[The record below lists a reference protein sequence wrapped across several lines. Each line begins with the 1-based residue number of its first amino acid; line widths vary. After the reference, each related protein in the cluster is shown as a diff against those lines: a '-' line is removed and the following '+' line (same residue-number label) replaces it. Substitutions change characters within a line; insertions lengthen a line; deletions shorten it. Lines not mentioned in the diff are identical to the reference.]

1 MLGPADLN
9 PALWLDASSIAT
21 TGDNGAVLRWPDLS
35 GHHRDA
41 VFVPFVINWDT
52 GVRLYHQP
60 PNLTP
65 DAINGLPAVSFN
77 ALYGQTLV
85 LSAPGRALDRK
96 ALGFTLVFVLR
107 CRQVQPQVGPRYLFI
122 THNREHRPGEERRAG
137 DTRFAIMRYG
147 ETGVMRMH
155 VRRAKGAISEFFE
168 VSSDA
173 GQFGDMEWGVATFVM
188 DYVSNCA
195 AQRYNGREIA
205 SQVMPG
211 SGETED
217 CDSPI
222 TAIASHS
229 EGNYLTCDI
238 AELIAY
244 RQALAEPELA
254 RLEAG
259 LLRKYGIAGRSKAE
273 VHPYDEHAH
282 HSVG

>member
-1 MLGPADLN
+1 MGQPESGK
-9 PALWLDASSIAT
+9 PALWLDAGAITS
-21 TGDNGAVLRWPDLS
+21 TGENSAVLRWPDGS
-35 GHHRDA
+35 GHQRDA

-60 PNLTP
+60 PTLTP

-77 ALYGQTLV
+77 ALYGQTLL
-85 LSAPGRALDRK
+85 LSAPGLALDRK
-96 ALGFTLVFVLR
+96 TVGFTLTLVLR
-107 CRQVQPQVGPRYLFI
+107 SRQVQPQVGTKYLFI

-137 DTRFAIMRYG
+137 DTRFAVMRYG
-147 ETGVMRMH
+147 DTGVMRMH

-168 VSSDA
+168 VASEP
-173 GQFGDMEWGVATFVM
+173 GQFGDMEWALATFVM
-188 DYVSNCA
+188 DYA
-195 AQRYNGREIA
+195 ANRAAMRYNGREIA
-205 SQVMPG
+205 AQAMPG
-211 SGETED
+211 AGETED

-244 RQALAEPELA
+244 RQALAGPEVA

-259 LLRKYGIAGRSKAE
+259 LLRKYGIAG
-273 VHPYDEHAH
+273 
-282 HSVG
+282 

>member
-1 MLGPADLN
+1 M
-9 PALWLDASSIAT
+9 
-21 TGDNGAVLRWPDLS
+21 LRWPDGS
-35 GHHRDA
+35 GHRRDA

-60 PNLTP
+60 PTLTP

-77 ALYGQTLV
+77 ALYGQTLL

-96 ALGFTLVFVLR
+96 APGFTLTFVLR
-107 CRQVQPQVGPRYLFI
+107 CRQVQPQVGTRYLFI
-122 THNREHRPGEERRAG
+122 THNREHRLGEERRAG
-137 DTRFAIMRYG
+137 DTRFAVMRHG

-168 VSSDA
+168 VPSEP
-173 GQFGDMEWGVATFVM
+173 GQFGDMEWAVATFVM
-188 DYVSNCA
+188 DYA
-195 AQRYNGREIA
+195 ANLAAASATMGGQIA
-205 SQVMPG
+205 AQVMPG
-211 SGETED
+211 AGETDD

-259 LLRKYGIAGRSKAE
+259 LLRKYGIAG
-273 VHPYDEHAH
+273 
-282 HSVG
+282 